1 MHKVIDS
8 PWELGRYAN
17 ELKASGVE
25 TIIRYYNHSN
35 STRLPQ
41 KRIEKAEYDDILEAG
56 LSLAV
61 VFQQRG
67 GAGGNIGD
75 LDIESGRRD
84 SERALALAE
93 TYGQPENSAIYFSVD
108 HDYYKAADIAS
119 IKAYFKAVS
128 RALNG
133 KYRVGV
139 YGSGAVGKAVRDA
152 GFVDFIWLAA
162 ATGWSGTR
170 EMLTTDQWALY
181 QIHPPLNYRGTGYDG
196 NIVGGRWK
204 DFGQFR
210 AGEEGSALALGAS
223 RGLAAAVE
231 RHSELAEVSAAGGLN
246 LRRGPGES
254 FAVERALPLGTPVT
268 ILERNGEWAKV
279 DLDGDGTVDGYMHAS
294 FLRVLSG
301 GFPIEEAIGTTPYRV
316 ARAELAKG
324 VAEVAGPGNN
334 PRIVMYHKSTNH
346 WSGTD
351 DSVAWCSSFVNFCVE
366 QAGMI
371 GTDRQ
376 DARSWKNWGEDVTG
390 SPREGDIAVFARGAM
405 SGSDGHVGFFVA
417 DEGGPTVKIL
427 GGNQS
432 DSVCYQNYP
441 KDGDLNG
448 THYKLLGIRRG

>member
-8 PWELGRYAN
+8 PWELGHCAN
-17 ELKASGVE
+17 ALKAAGVE
-25 TIIRYYNHSN
+25 TVIRYYNHSN

-41 KRIEKAEYDDILEAG
+41 KRIERAEYDDILEAG

-75 LDIESGRRD
+75 LDAESGVRD
-84 SERALALAE
+84 SDRALALAE
-93 TYGQPENSAIYFSVD
+93 TNGQPENSAIYFAVD
-108 HDYYKAADIAS
+108 HDYYKAADLAS
-119 IKAYFKAVS
+119 IKAYFGAVS
-128 RALNG
+128 SALRG

-139 YGSGAVGKAVRDA
+139 YGSGTVGRAVRDA

-170 EMLTTDQWALY
+170 DMLNTDQWALY
-181 QIHPPLNYRGTGYDG
+181 QVVPPLAFQGVSYDG
-196 NIVGGRWK
+196 NIVGGKWK

-210 AGEEGSALALGAS
+210 ADAEGAIALGAS
-223 RGLAAAVE
+223 REFAAAIE
-231 RHSELAEVSAAGGLN
+231 RHSELAEVSATGGLN

-268 ILERNGEWAKV
+268 ILERNGDWAKV

-294 FLRVLSG
+294 FLKVMAG
-301 GFPIEEAIGTTPYRV
+301 GFPIEEAIGRTLYDV
-316 ARAELAKG
+316 ARAELERG
-324 VAEVAGPGNN
+324 VAEVSGGGNN

-376 DARSWKNWGEDVTG
+376 DARSWKDWGDDVTENA
-390 SPREGDIAVFARGAM
+390 REGDIAVFARGPM
-405 SGSDGHVGFFVA
+405 SGSDGHVGFLVA

-432 DSVCYQNYP
+432 NRVCYQTYP
-441 KDGDLNG
+441 KDGNLG
-448 THYKLLGIRRG
+448 STRYRLLGIRRG